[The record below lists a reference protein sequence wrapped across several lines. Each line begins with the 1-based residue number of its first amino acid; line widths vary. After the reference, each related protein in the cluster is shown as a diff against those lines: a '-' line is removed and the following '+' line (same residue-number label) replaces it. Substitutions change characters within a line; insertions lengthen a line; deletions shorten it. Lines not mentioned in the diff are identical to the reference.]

1 MNIWPDHRYINI
13 WVDWVD
19 WVSVLPTLGWE
30 DLLEEGMATHS
41 SILAWRIPW
50 AEVPGGLQSMRLQR
64 VRHDWATKHMLP
76 KGSTS
81 ISQYLGQSAYL
92 PKQNYPHPNC
102 MYLWLKK
109 SMFALRQAS
118 DLLKMLTWNLK
129 LSFLLNLYW
138 ITGFDIHLLLW
149 SSDSCP

>member
-1 MNIWPDHRYINI
+1 MNIWYDHRYINI
-13 WVDWVD
+13 WVD

-30 DLLEEGMATHS
+30 DLLEEGITTHS

-50 AEVPGGLQSMRLQR
+50 AEVPGELQSMRSPR
-64 VRHDWATKHMLP
+64 VGHDWATKYMLSN
-76 KGSTS
+76 GSIS

-92 PKQNYPHPNC
+92 PKQIYPHTNC

-118 DLLKMLTWNLK
+118 DLLNMLTLNLK
-129 LSFLLNLYW
+129 LSFLLSLYW
-138 ITGFDIHLLLW
+138 ITGYDIHLLLW